1 MAEYVNSESILEVDF
16 LNSIIVDTNNTII
29 FMLYIKIIYYQKYEG
44 WNQLCRYRISEGRT
58 RLEPLSRRRVKIKI
72 WNVSRVAII

>member
-29 FMLYIKIIYYQKYEG
+29 LEDGRKVVSTQKFNKDFM
-44 WNQLCRYRISEGRT
+44 
-58 RLEPLSRRRVKIKI
+58 VKQYLI
-72 WNVSRVAII
+72 N